1 MTDLD
6 IGATLRALSEAG
18 VDFVLIG
25 GVAVAAHGHVRG
37 TEDVDLVPD
46 PDPENLLRLG
56 NALIALDARRL
67 LGDGEPFGPADH
79 DALAARRNLSLVTR
93 YGQLDVVQRVPGL
106 PSYAE
111 LAARAMTIE
120 AFGLALKVISKSDL
134 IAAKRQRAEPRDL
147 DDVSALES

>member
-1 MTDLD
+1 MSDLD

-46 PDPENLLRLG
+46 PEPDNLLRLG
-56 NALIALDARRL
+56 NALVGLDARRL

-79 DALAARRNLSLVTR
+79 NALAARRNLSLLTR
-93 YGQLDVVQRVPGL
+93 NGQLDIVQHATGL
-106 PSYAE
+106 PSYQE
-111 LAARAMTIE
+111 LAERAITIE
-120 AFGLALKVISKSDL
+120 AFGLTLRVISKSDL
-134 IAAKRQRAEPRDL
+134 IATKRSRGEPRDL

>member
-1 MTDLD
+1 VSDLD

-46 PDPENLLRLG
+46 PEPDNLLRLG
-56 NALIALDARRL
+56 NALVGLDARRL

-79 DALAARRNLSLVTR
+79 NALAARRNLSLLTR
-93 YGQLDVVQRVPGL
+93 NGQLDIVQHATGL
-106 PSYAE
+106 PSYQE
-111 LAARAMTIE
+111 LAERAITIE
-120 AFGLALKVISKSDL
+120 AFGLTLRVISKSDL
-134 IAAKRQRAEPRDL
+134 IATKRSRGEPRDL

>member
-1 MTDLD
+1 MSDLD
-6 IGATLRALSEAG
+6 IGATLKALSGAD

-56 NALIALDARRL
+56 NALLELDARRL
-67 LGDGEPFGPADH
+67 LGGQEPFGPADH
-79 DALAARRNLSLVTR
+79 NALAARRNLSLLTR
-93 YGQLDVVQRVPGL
+93 HGQLDIVQHVPGL

-111 LAARAMTIE
+111 LATRAITIE
-120 AFGLALKVISKSDL
+120 AFGLTLKVISKADL
-134 IAAKRQRAEPRDL
+134 VAAKRTRGEPRDI
-147 DDVSALES
+147 DDISALES